1 MRAEQGELGFWL
13 IECTNGACPSNQL
26 TEGTSNMKIT
36 ENADGTYTLDPRPGL
51 AGWDEMVEAKDRT
64 INELRAELKASREA
78 HHKTTDELRKLKMA
92 QAAEPEPDFNSLLR
106 TAMEGLFGPSPRK
119 K

>member
-1 MRAEQGELGFWL
+1 
-13 IECTNGACPSNQL
+13 
-26 TEGTSNMKIT
+26 MKIT

-78 HHKTTDELRKLKMA
+78 HHATTDELRKLKLA
-92 QAAEPEPDFNSLLR
+92 QKETPAPEPDLNSLLR

>member
-1 MRAEQGELGFWL
+1 
-13 IECTNGACPSNQL
+13 
-26 TEGTSNMKIT
+26 MKIT

-78 HHKTTDELRKLKMA
+78 HHATTDELRKLKLA
-92 QAAEPEPDFNSLLR
+92 QKETPAPEPEPDLGKILR
-106 TAMEGLFGPSPRK
+106 SAMEQLFGPSPRK
-119 K
+119 Q